1 MLGSLPHARK
11 ERAGVAF
18 LCRKRME
25 LLFRTLSLHS
35 RMKLFFQDCFSS
47 PQGWLFLST
56 VCSMLSPLWYPY
68 LCGAL
73 PYPDRLPDG
82 VASC

>member
-18 LCRKRME
+18 LCRKHME

-35 RMKLFFQDCFSS
+35 RTKVFSRLLFQPS
-47 PQGWLFLST
+47 G
-56 VCSMLSPLWYPY
+56 M
-68 LCGAL
+68 AL
-73 PYPDRLPDG
+73 PQHSLLYAEPVVVISTFVGYCLILTDFLM
-82 VASC
+82 V

>member
-35 RMKLFFQDCFSS
+35 RTKVFSRLLFQPSGMAL
-47 PQGWLFLST
+47 PQHGLLS
-56 VCSMLSPLWYPY
+56 VLSPLWYLY
-68 LCGAL
+68 LCGVL
-73 PYPDRLPDG
+73 PYPD
-82 VASC
+82 